1 MKNENALDQILTG
14 EGCNSENKWVKYA
27 TYATS
32 AVIIGGVCYAIY
44 KSVKNAK
51 EIETLRSQIERGVA
65 TTAPLNDDVVS
76 L

>member
-1 MKNENALDQILTG
+1 MENKLEQILTG
-14 EGCNSENKWVKYA
+14 EGCQSENKIVKWA

-44 KSVKNAK
+44 KSVKNSK
-51 EIETLRSQIERGVA
+51 EIEQLRSQIERGVA
-65 TTAPLNDDVVS
+65 TTAPVSDDVVS

>member
-1 MKNENALDQILTG
+1 MENLEKILNGTG
-14 EGCNSENKWVKYA
+14 VESESKLVKWA

-44 KSVKNAK
+44 KGVKNSR
-51 EIETLRSQIERGVA
+51 EIEELRSQIERGA
-65 TTAPLNDDVVS
+65 QLTAPNQDVVD

>member
-1 MKNENALDQILTG
+1 MKELDQILNGTG
-14 EGCNSENKWVKYA
+14 VESENKLVKYA

-32 AVIIGGVCYAIY
+32 AILIGGICYAIY
-44 KSVKNAK
+44 KGIKNSK

-65 TTAPLNDDVVS
+65 TTAPLQDDVVS